1 VESTNRT
8 PVRLER
14 LDEAMVPIYRAMS
27 SAQRVV
33 AGLSATD
40 MIRDRLT
47 ATVSDLAGRTG
58 LEALLDTVIE
68 A

>member
-1 VESTNRT
+1 MECV
-8 PVRLER
+8 
-14 LDEAMVPIYRAMS
+14 DEALVPIYRAMT

-47 ATVSDLAGRTG
+47 ATVSELHPAWTDDAIASEVSRRMLRAR
-58 LEALLDTVIE
+58 D
-68 A
+68 